1 MRNEQLL
8 EIRKSYRYVT
18 EYAYM
23 DDFERIGRFSVLSY
37 RVVDEGNG
45 IDDLGSRIV
54 RVRVD
59 SGSNDDDIRRAL
71 SDAFST
77 TGCSHEY
84 DCCGCQIRNAYE
96 HQIKRDKRKEW
107 LVPMSVG
114 RNY

>member
-1 MRNEQLL
+1 MRNEQSL
-8 EIRKSYRYVT
+8 EVRKSFKYVT

-23 DDFERIGRFSVLSY
+23 DVFERIGRFSVLSY

-45 IDDLGSRIV
+45 FDDLGHRVV

-59 SGSNDDDIRRAL
+59 SDSDDESIRDAL

-84 DCCGCQIRNAYE
+84 DCCGCQIRNAYA

-107 LVPMSVG
+107 LVQMAVG